1 MFFPGLDFA
10 WAMGGYMYHT
20 KLDSADYVTLESL
33 QHAGDNILP
42 LTLHMANVNCP
53 QDCQPNGTMVFF
65 DILHLFVFRITSA
78 TATRINYFV
87 VASSLAII
95 LWNAY
100 KLSFRGELN
109 LISHPRNYLEFGILF
124 VCAELAAFSWLKTLI
139 WRYNFNLLWG
149 PYYLIACSLI
159 TYAGVSRRRYLSGVV
174 KGAGY
179 LLLSWIFTVAVSV
192 FLAASF
198 YSVNRLLSWF
208 TRPIWIYFL
217 YGIPALTIPLSFV
230 VTATKHFKKTVV
242 NIFDDFYCYYVSFLP

>member
-1 MFFPGLDFA
+1 
-10 WAMGGYMYHT
+10 
-20 KLDSADYVTLESL
+20 
-33 QHAGDNILP
+33 
-42 LTLHMANVNCP
+42 MANVNCP

-100 KLSFRGELN
+100 KLSFR
-109 LISHPRNYLEFGILF
+109 
-124 VCAELAAFSWLKTLI
+124 
-139 WRYNFNLLWG
+139 
-149 PYYLIACSLI
+149 
-159 TYAGVSRRRYLSGVV
+159 GVSRRRYLSGVV

-230 VTATKHFKKTVV
+230 VTATKHFKKTVSEFCQVLCARSFSSYPCERLPASALLRTPVQNTNYPHDKARQMPLSMRKIQHSVSVEV
-242 NIFDDFYCYYVSFLP
+242 NFYVLGGPHFFLVLNNVPSCLSFPVKLIGSQDRSQAFTFQPI